1 MTEPAPI
8 EGLWLPRVRR
18 VPSPN
23 RDERPV
29 RASIEL
35 VVIHNISLP
44 PGQFGTG
51 MVERFFCNTLD
62 CSLDPQ
68 LADLRDVTVSAHL
81 VIDRRGRAT
90 QFVPFNQRA
99 WHAGESS
106 WRGRPGCNNYAIGI
120 ELEGTDERP
129 YTQRQYERLA
139 RVLDWLMR
147 RYPALDVAALVG
159 HNEIAPGRKTDP
171 GAELRLG
178 ASIPIVAVA
187 LTAAP
192 PLRGV
197 RRQQDRR
204 RGRNPAA
211 QPHKRRASAKLH
223 SADAHASLRSIRH
236 AHARGS

>member
-1 MTEPAPI
+1 MTEPALI
-8 EGLWLPRVRR
+8 EGTWLPRVRR

-23 RDERPV
+23 RDERP
-29 RASIEL
+29 AQAAIEL

-44 PGQFGTG
+44 PGKFGTS
-51 MVERFFCNTLD
+51 MVEALFCNTLD

-68 LADLRDVTVSAHL
+68 LADLRDVAVSAHL
-81 VIDRRGRAT
+81 LIDRRGRAT
-90 QFVPFNQRA
+90 QFVPFDQRA
-99 WHAGESS
+99 WHAGVSS

-171 GAELRLG
+171 GASFDWVRLYQ
-178 ASIPIVAVA
+178 
-187 LTAAP
+187 L
-192 PLRGV
+192 
-197 RRQQDRR
+197 
-204 RGRNPAA
+204 
-211 QPHKRRASAKLH
+211 
-223 SADAHASLRSIRH
+223 LRSH
-236 AHARGS
+236 